1 MERTKLNVKWDL
13 WKSTHP
19 GCLTQERRLKPGN
32 TTKFLVHAAKGEAS
46 LRVMAKGQS
55 CLCAW
60 HMILKVPVQMETQA
74 SSRVPL
80 LRNNV
85 SFHSGDNKYKALTN
99 GDGLVGSCRGIAAR
113 TWKLGMGCVTPACY
127 SINWPQ
133 WLHQSFSLSQTRHNR
148 VSCFLLLCSYCKHM
162 EGAAYP
168 SASFLDWTWMV
179 QNLELVVKQRT
190 SLAKTITKLDLGLP
204 LLS

>member
-60 HMILKVPVQMETQA
+60 HMILKIPVQMETQA

-80 LRNNV
+80 PRNNV

-113 TWKLGMGCVTPACY
+113 TWKLGMGCVT
-127 SINWPQ
+127 
-133 WLHQSFSLSQTRHNR
+133 RHVTVLIDLNGYIR
-148 VSCFLLLCSYCKHM
+148 VSAYHRQGTTGSPVSCFS
-162 EGAAYP
+162 AATANTWKGQP
-168 SASFLDWTWMV
+168 TPQPAFWTGRGWCRIL
-179 QNLELVVKQRT
+179 NWL
-190 SLAKTITKLDLGLP
+190 
-204 LLS
+204 